1 MAIEKKR
8 MRQRRGAYGA
18 FDETKALPQ
27 ELQVVTS
34 GDPNTRDGKAVYIPI
49 EIGDL
54 RRIVTSD
61 ELDQQTLDVLQQVL
75 ADLEPTI
82 KNTQSAATYAN
93 DRGQYACVQGQRAE
107 SAANTATAIAQD
119 IIAMRDSGAFK
130 GEQGPQGKQ
139 GVQGISGVVAPS
151 AGMIALEV
159 DSATGDLYAVYPET
173 MGEIDFEYETD
184 TGDLYV
190 LIDDGA

>member
-8 MRQRRGAYGA
+8 MRQRRGAYGE

-27 ELQVVTS
+27 ELQVVIS

-82 KNTQSAATYAN
+82 KNTQSAAAYAN
-93 DRGQYACVQGQRAE
+93 DRGQYASVQGQSAE
-107 SAANTATAIAQD
+107 AAANTATAIAQD

-159 DSATGDLYAVYPET
+159 NSATGDLYAVYPEAI
-173 MGEIDFEYETD
+173 GDIDFEYDSD
-184 TGDLYV
+184 TGDFYV